1 MKLLKKMA
9 LVVSLGTLVSGV
21 SFAEMGKEVIDPT
34 PVCEAPFT
42 GSVSVGY
49 ETTYLFRGADFG
61 DDAPWAGVDLNGQL
75 LGLDVNTGVW
85 YINPT
90 DDPVNSDELD
100 VYLFVAGPDLGPF
113 ETSIGGTWFYFAEV
127 DENVGELELDL
138 ATSLGPLDIALITV
152 YDLDIEGWYW
162 EVAAGHSIALGDCLD
177 LVLGAGVSYGDSYYG
192 VNGFNHAYATAGLD
206 VSLTETT
213 TLSVYVGGNW
223 PLEDLEAQG
232 EDDDVHGGASIS
244 VSF

>member
-1 MKLLKKMA
+1 MKLKTLAIIAA
-9 LVVSLGTLVSGV
+9 LTGFVGAVY
-21 SFAEMGKEVIDPT
+21 AEAGKEIIPPDPI
-34 PVCEAPFT
+34 CEVPFT

-61 DDAPWAGVDLNGQL
+61 DDAPWAGVDLNGSL
-75 LGLDVNTGVW
+75 GGLDVNLGAW

-90 DDPVNSDELD
+90 DDPVDSDELD
-100 VYLFVAGPDLGPF
+100 LYLFVSGPDLGPF
-113 ETSIGGTWFYFAEV
+113 ETSFGGTWYYYAET
-127 DENVGELELDL
+127 DTNVGELELDL
-138 ATSLGPLDIALITV
+138 ATTLGPIDVALITV

-162 EVAAGHSIALGDCLD
+162 ELAGGKTIALGDCLD
-177 LVLGAGVSYGDSYYG
+177 LVLGAGISYGDDYYG
-192 VNGFNHAYATAGLD
+192 VSSFNHAYATAGVD
-206 VSLTETT
+206 YALTETA

-223 PLEDLEAQG
+223 PLDDLEDQG